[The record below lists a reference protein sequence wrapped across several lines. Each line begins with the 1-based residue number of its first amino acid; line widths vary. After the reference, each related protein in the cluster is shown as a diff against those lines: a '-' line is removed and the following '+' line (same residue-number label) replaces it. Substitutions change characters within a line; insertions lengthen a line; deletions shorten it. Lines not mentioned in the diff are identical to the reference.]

1 MVDQQD
7 IQQAIQLY
15 QNGNIN
21 HAKQVLNSYISHFP
35 EDINANLLSAAISAS
50 ENDFSTVVKKCKKV
64 LKVEPGNINA
74 CYNAAVASEKLQN
87 YQDVLLFSSQ
97 LLQNDLNNVPALLL
111 HIRALC
117 AHGKPAEC
125 IAFIN
130 TIPETLVL
138 STPAISMKLAE
149 CYMAVSDN
157 EQALR
162 IFRNNIAAN
171 INVAECFHNIGIIMD
186 RQDKINNAI
195 QAYQSAVS
203 IAPDSLPS
211 NYNLAFVLDKSGN
224 KSEALK
230 VINRCFDI
238 NDSVKVRQAF
248 VQILSTAS
256 AENVDKITEKHLL
269 NVMADMETDAQKL
282 SSLVIMLLKH
292 KYQVIHALCTKAKK
306 GHISDLIEYFQQD
319 INEIKNI
326 KMLPLFLINL
336 PIVNYNFECFTIM
349 LRQAL
354 LLHISNEGVVSEEI
368 LDLCSAMAI
377 HCYING
383 YVFTVTVEEKN
394 IVSSFLEAI
403 DNNNKKYISAIC
415 MYESLYDL
423 HKKNNLN
430 INSSDYKGV
439 FSKLIKL
446 QLDDNLTEEKLYNSI
461 SCQTEIKDETSLIV
475 QKQYE
480 GNPYPVWQT
489 LSVRQP
495 ESIAEIIRPVQAY
508 SDKIKIISEEPDV
521 LIAGCGTGSH
531 ALQSAMRIKNK
542 TITAIDLSRRSLAF
556 AKRKA
561 VEYKL
566 EHINFRQLDIL
577 QVSNLNKKYDLIE
590 SVGVLHHMQVPV
602 AGLKCLVDILKPG
615 GLMNIGLYSKL
626 GKRYIIKAKSIYDDP
641 NRHISD
647 DEIRQ
652 LRVAIMNSDDD
663 ELVQNISGYK
673 DFYSLHDC
681 RDLIFHENDNNY
693 DISGLAALMEEA
705 GLEFIAFDLPDHS
718 ILPHFRTMFPDNGA
732 QSKIQNWAEFEEK
745 YPDTFSSMY
754 VFWCRKPG

>member
-15 QNGNIN
+15 QSGNIN

-117 AHGKPAEC
+117 AQGKQAEC
-125 IAFIN
+125 ITFIN
-130 TIPETLVL
+130 AIPENLIL

-149 CYMAVSDN
+149 CNMAVSDN
-157 EQALR
+157 ELALK
-162 IFRNNIAAN
+162 IFRNNIATN

-186 RQDKINNAI
+186 RQGKINNAI

-211 NYNLAFVLDKSGN
+211 NYNLAFVLDKNGN

-256 AENVDKITEKHLL
+256 AEHVDKITVKYLL
-269 NVMADMETDAQKL
+269 NVMADKETDAQKL
-282 SSLVIMLLKH
+282 SSLVIMLLKN
-292 KYQVIHALCTKAKK
+292 KYQVINDLCTKAKK
-306 GHISDLIEYFQQD
+306 GYLSDFIEYFNQNL
-319 INEIKNI
+319 NEINNI
-326 KMLPLFLINL
+326 KMLPLLLINL
-336 PIVNYNFECFTIM
+336 PIVNYDFECFAKM
-349 LRQAL
+349 LRHAL
-354 LLHISNEGVVSEEI
+354 LLQLSNEGVVSEEI
-368 LDLCSAMAI
+368 LYLCSAMAI

-383 YVFTVTVEEKN
+383 YVFIATEEEKN
-394 IVSSFLEAI
+394 IVSSLLADI

-423 HKKNNLN
+423 HKKNNIN
-430 INSSDYKGV
+430 INSSDYKDV
-439 FSKLIKL
+439 FSKLIEL
-446 QLDDNLTEEKLYNSI
+446 QLDDNLAEEKLYHSI
-461 SCQTEIKDETSLIV
+461 SCQTKIKDETSLIV

-508 SDKIKIISEEPDV
+508 SDNIKVISNDPEV

-531 ALQSAMRIKNK
+531 ALQSAMRIKHK

-577 QVSNLNKKYDLIE
+577 QVSSLNKKYDLIE

-602 AGLKCLVDILKPG
+602 DGLKCLVDILKPG

-626 GKRYIIKAKSIYDDP
+626 GRRYIIKAKSIYDDP

-647 DEIRQ
+647 EEIRR
-652 LRVAIMNSDDD
+652 LRVEIMNSDDD
-663 ELVQNISGYK
+663 ELVKNISGYK

-681 RDLIFHENDNNY
+681 RDLIFHENENNY
-693 DISGLAALMEEA
+693 DISELASLIEEA
-705 GLEFIAFDLPDHS
+705 GLEFIGFDLPDQT
-718 ILPHFRTMFPDNGA
+718 ILSHFRTMFPDNGA
-732 QSKIQNWAEFEEK
+732 QSKIQNWVEFEEK